1 MDNSACSRARGK
13 HEQNT
18 RNLFE
23 DCAWLYAFCREH
35 LFRDH
40 TEQIVRALF
49 PNGIPSEPTSVLEV
63 GCGPGF
69 YSRKVARR
77 FPSLHVVGIDKSSR
91 LISFAREKASADRV
105 TNCCFLEGDVEYL
118 SAYVDP
124 VDALISSRL
133 FLVVANR
140 ATVMTELF
148 RALKPGGRLFL
159 AEPTANFKTRLPLSA
174 MRFVDRLTPSLRRQ
188 AAALDTE
195 ILGSQDFKDLIH
207 SQPWRSASIRM
218 YGDYQCAICEKSLE
232 ETTTDDSSM
241 GLQCDGLTTISRSLA

>member
-1 MDNSACSRARGK
+1 MDNGACSQPRSK
-13 HEQNT
+13 HEQGT

-40 TEQIVRALF
+40 TEQIVHALF
-49 PNGIPSEPTSVLEV
+49 PNGIPPCPTSMLEV

-77 FPSLHVVGIDKSSR
+77 FPDLNVIGIDKSSR
-91 LISFAREKASADRV
+91 LVSFAREKASADQV
-105 TNCCFLEGDVEYL
+105 TNCCFLEGDVERL

-133 FLVVANR
+133 FLVVANH
-140 ATVMTELF
+140 ATVMTEIF

-174 MRFVDRLTPSLRRQ
+174 MRLVDRLTPSSHRQ
-188 AAALDTE
+188 AAALDPE
-195 ILGSQDFKDLIH
+195 ILGSKDFKDLIH
-207 SQPWRSASIRM
+207 SQPWKNASIRM
-218 YGDYQCAICEKSLE
+218 YGDYQCAICEKSADE
-232 ETTTDDSSM
+232 ATTDDSSM
-241 GLQCDGLTTISRSLA
+241 SLQSDSLTTISRSFA